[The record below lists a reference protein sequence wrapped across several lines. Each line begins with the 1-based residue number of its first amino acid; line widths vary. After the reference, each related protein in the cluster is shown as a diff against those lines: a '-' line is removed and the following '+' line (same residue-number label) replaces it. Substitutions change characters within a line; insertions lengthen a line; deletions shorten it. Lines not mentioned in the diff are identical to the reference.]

1 MGLFN
6 VTGIKT
12 EENKEIFAFAEKVLN
27 LDKRISVH
35 VSGGYILGTFR
46 GKRDNE
52 YEYCYASKSFELNSD
67 AYEVEDAFTQAE
79 QDEKV
84 EVETIEPI
92 EEITE
97 ENNTTMNGFV
107 FYQNEDT
114 AAEQVV
120 HFLRVNDIEVEE
132 WHHDF
137 IVIDGI
143 PDIHVDEDELLLSC
157 KGTYYE
163 GVKWEVCGAT
173 KEQSDFLRD
182 LLSTSKL
189 FTLKA

>member
-1 MGLFN
+1 
-6 VTGIKT
+6 
-12 EENKEIFAFAEKVLN
+12 
-27 LDKRISVH
+27 
-35 VSGGYILGTFR
+35 
-46 GKRDNE
+46 
-52 YEYCYASKSFELNSD
+52 
-67 AYEVEDAFTQAE
+67 
-79 QDEKV
+79 
-84 EVETIEPI
+84 
-92 EEITE
+92 
-97 ENNTTMNGFV
+97 MNGFV

-137 IVIDGI
+137 IGIDGI
-143 PDIHVDEDELLLSC
+143 PNIHVDEDELLLSC

-173 KEQSDFLRD
+173 KEQSDFLRN

-189 FTLKA
+189 FTLKG

>member
-1 MGLFN
+1 MSLSK
-6 VTGIKT
+6 VTEIKT
-12 EENKEIFAFAEKVLN
+12 EENN
-27 LDKRISVH
+27 
-35 VSGGYILGTFR
+35 
-46 GKRDNE
+46 
-52 YEYCYASKSFELNSD
+52 
-67 AYEVEDAFTQAE
+67 
-79 QDEKV
+79 
-84 EVETIEPI
+84 TI
-92 EEITE
+92 
-97 ENNTTMNGFV
+97 MNGFV

-120 HFLRVNDIEVEE
+120 KFLRGNDIEVEE